1 MRGRL
6 SFSAPPDGPA
16 MAADANELELGRRAN
31 GANGGGANGGDL
43 PVDEPDH
50 AASMTSIDVDLASD
64 RGSASSSAG
73 GDDDGCSSPTTPPSG
88 RKNATF
94 SEDDETIGGGGPPP
108 RLSAKPLL
116 SKRRRCRRA
125 LLRFVRSG
133 PMLTALQARASS
145 PPPCAGQVGGS
156 ATSAHA
162 AAVTSAHGRRGMRW
176 CARPPFLPCSQWAAG
191 VKVNKNIVCHVAAAV
206 RADDCAL
213 HARRVGARE
222 RPDPARRLALGRA

>member
-1 MRGRL
+1 
-6 SFSAPPDGPA
+6 

-145 PPPCAGQVGGS
+145 PPPVRRSSGWVGHISACRGCHISAWPPRHALVCPTPLPAVFTVGS
-156 ATSAHA
+156 RCQS
-162 AAVTSAHGRRGMRW
+162 
-176 CARPPFLPCSQWAAG
+176 
-191 VKVNKNIVCHVAAAV
+191 
-206 RADDCAL
+206 
-213 HARRVGARE
+213 
-222 RPDPARRLALGRA
+222 